1 MTFTKKCS
9 VIAMGYALAGFALT
23 AIAQTQQQS
32 QQHAAPSQKELASKP
47 WMNTK
52 LNAHERTQLVLKEMT
67 TDEKLGLLM
76 GYFGTDAPWKNFT
89 RPVESYG
96 QSAGFVY
103 GVPRL
108 GIPHLWQADAGV
120 GVASQSGPN
129 VRERTSLPSGMAT
142 AATWNPQVGFEG
154 GAMIGAEARTSG
166 FNVLLAG
173 GVNLVREPRNGRN
186 FEYGGEDPYLAGVM
200 VGHQIKGVQSNNII
214 STLKH
219 FAYNDQETGRFNVN
233 VNIDEAAGRM
243 SDLLALQFAYEIGNP
258 GSVMCSYNRVYGV
271 YACES
276 DYLLNQVLKK
286 DWGFNGWVMSDWGAT
301 HSTIPAANNGLDQ
314 QSGFPFD
321 ASAYFK
327 EPLREA
333 VNNGWVSQERFDDM
347 AGRVLFALF
356 DKGVIDNPV
365 PKGSNNIDFKKHA
378 LIAQKD
384 AEEAIVLL
392 KNNKLL
398 PLAKHVKKIAII
410 GSHANVGV
418 LSGGGS
424 SQVYPLGGMA
434 VAGLG
439 PKVFPGPMVYHP
451 SSPMKALEAR
461 LPDSR
466 ITFDEGSNVQAAEKL
481 AAESDLVLVFANQ
494 WTAESVDVANLS
506 LPDNQDALIAAVA
519 RANKK
524 TVVVLQTGGAVLMPW
539 LNDVGAVVEAWYPG
553 TSGGEAIARV
563 LTGEVNPS
571 GHLPITFPAAESQ
584 LPRAKVD
591 GYPEVKD
598 QRFEA
603 DYTEGATVGYKWF
616 DAKGYTPLFP
626 FGYGLS
632 YTDFELSN
640 LKADVKNNQL
650 NISFTIKNIGTI
662 AGKEVAQ
669 VYIAPLDAKWEAP
682 KRLGA
687 FQKMDLKPGESK
699 HASITVDPRLLAMY
713 ESKTKT
719 WKIAKGQYEVI
730 LAKSATESQASV
742 KVKIPG
748 WSLDINGKN
757 INANGK

>member
-1 MTFTKKCS
+1 MTFTKKLNI
-9 VIAMGYALAGFALT
+9 IAMGLAGLSLDAV
-23 AIAQTQQQS
+23 AQS
-32 QQHAAPSQKELASKP
+32 QQIVPSQQELLTKS

-52 LNAHERTQLVLKEMT
+52 LSAQERTQLVLKEMT
-67 TDEKLGLLM
+67 MDEKLSLLM

-89 RPVESYG
+89 RPIESYP

-108 GIPHLWQADAGV
+108 GIPHIWQADAGI
-120 GVASQSGPN
+120 GVASQTGPN
-129 VRERTSLPSGMAT
+129 VRERTALPSGMAT
-142 AATWNPQVGFEG
+142 AATWNPQVGFDG
-154 GAMIGAEARTSG
+154 GAMIGSEARTSG

-173 GVNLVREPRNGRN
+173 GVNLVREPRSGRN

-200 VGHQIKGVQSNNII
+200 VGHQIKGVQSNNIV

-219 FAYNDQETGRFNVN
+219 FAYNDQETGRFNLN

-271 YACES
+271 YGCES
-276 DYLLNQVLKK
+276 DYLLNQVLKN
-286 DWGFNGWVMSDWGAT
+286 DWGFKGWVMSDWGAT

-321 ASAYFK
+321 VSAYFK
-327 EPLREA
+327 EPLKEA
-333 VNNGWVSQERFDDM
+333 VMNGWVSPERFDDM

-378 LIAQKD
+378 LITQKD

-392 KNNKLL
+392 KNDKLL
-398 PLAKHVKKIAII
+398 PLTKDVKRIAII

-434 VAGLG
+434 VSGLG
-439 PKVFPGPMVYHP
+439 PKIFPGPMVYYP
-451 SSPMKALEAR
+451 SSPMSALEAR
-461 LPDSR
+461 LPNSR
-466 ITFDEGSNVQAAEKL
+466 ITFDEGTNVQTATKL

-494 WTAESVDVANLS
+494 WTAESVDAASLS
-506 LPDNQDALIAAVA
+506 LPDNQDALIAAVTK
-519 RANKK
+519 ANKK

-571 GHLPITFPAAESQ
+571 GHLPITFPAAEAQ
-584 LPRAKVD
+584 LPRPKVD

-598 QRFEA
+598 LRF
-603 DYTEGATVGYKWF
+603 DVTYTEGATVGYKWF
-616 DAKGYTPLFP
+616 DAKKLEPLFP

-632 YTDFELSN
+632 YTDFEFSDLN
-640 LKADVKNNQL
+640 AVVKNNQL
-650 NISFTIKNIGTI
+650 NVSFSVKNIGSV

-669 VYIAPLDAKWEAP
+669 VYIAPLNINWEAP

-687 FQKMDLKPGESK
+687 FQKVDLKPGESTQV
-699 HASITVDPRLLAMY
+699 SVSVDPRLLGVY
-713 ESKTKT
+713 QGKTKT
-719 WKIAKGQYEVI
+719 WKIASGQYEVI
-730 LAKSATESQASV
+730 LAKSAIEPQTSI
-742 KVKIPG
+742 KVKIPART
-748 WSLDINGKN
+748 LDVNGK
-757 INANGK
+757 

>member
-1 MTFTKKCS
+1 MTLTKKLS
-9 VIAMGYALAGFALT
+9 IMAMGCALT
-23 AIAQTQQQS
+23 GVVFTAAAQS
-32 QQHAAPSQKELASKP
+32 QAQNIPDKQQLASKP

-52 LNAHERTQLVLKEMT
+52 LSAEERTRLVLKEMT
-67 TDEKLGLLM
+67 MDEKLSLLM

-89 RPVESYG
+89 RPVESYP

-120 GVASQSGPN
+120 GVASQGGPN
-129 VRERTSLPSGMAT
+129 VRERTALPSGMAT

-154 GAMIGAEARTSG
+154 GAMIGSEARTSG

-173 GVNLVREPRNGRN
+173 GVNLVREPRSGRN

-200 VGHQIKGVQSNNII
+200 VGHQIKGVQSNNIV

-219 FAYNDQETGRFNVN
+219 FAYNDQETGRFNLN
-233 VNIDEAAGRM
+233 VTIDEAAGRM

-271 YACES
+271 YGCES
-276 DYLLNQVLKK
+276 DYLLNEVLKK
-286 DWGFNGWVMSDWGAT
+286 DWGFKGWVMSDWGAT
-301 HSTIPAANNGLDQ
+301 HSTVPAANNGLDQ

-321 ASAYFK
+321 VSAYFK
-327 EPLREA
+327 EPLKEA
-333 VNNGWVSQERFDDM
+333 VMNGWVSQERFDDM

-365 PKGSNNIDFKKHA
+365 PKGSNEIDFKKHA
-378 LIAQKD
+378 AITQKD
-384 AEEAIVLL
+384 AEEAMVLL
-392 KNNKLL
+392 KNDKLL
-398 PLAKHVKKIAII
+398 PIKTDVKKIAII

-424 SQVYPLGGMA
+424 SQVYPVGGMA
-434 VAGLG
+434 VSGLG
-439 PKVFPGPMVYHP
+439 PKVFPGPMVYYP
-451 SSPMKALEAR
+451 SSPLKALEAR
-461 LPDSR
+461 LPNSS
-466 ITFDEGSNVQAAEKL
+466 ISFDEGTNVQAATEL
-481 AAESDLVLVFANQ
+481 AAKSDVVLVFANQ
-494 WTAESVDVANLS
+494 WTAESIDAASLS
-506 LPDNQDALIAAVA
+506 LPGEQDALIAAVA

-539 LNDVGAVVEAWYPG
+539 LNDVAAVLEAWYPG

-563 LTGEVNPS
+563 LTGEINPS
-571 GHLPITFPAAESQ
+571 GHLPITFPATETQ

-598 QRFEA
+598 QRFEV

-616 DAKGYTPLFP
+616 DAKKLQPLFP
-626 FGYGLS
+626 FGHGLS
-632 YTDFELSN
+632 YSDFEFSD
-640 LKADVKNNQL
+640 LKAVVINNQL
-650 NISFTIKNIGTI
+650 SVSFSVKNIGTL

-669 VYIAPLDAKWEAP
+669 IYVSPSNTKWEAP

-687 FQKMDLKPGESK
+687 FQKVDLKPGESTQVTV
-699 HASITVDPRLLAMY
+699 TVDPRLLAMY
-713 ESKTKT
+713 QGKNKT
-719 WKIAKGQYEVI
+719 WKINKGQYEVI
-730 LAKSATESQASV
+730 LAKSATEPQSRV
-742 KVKIPG
+742 KVKIPARI
-748 WSLDINGKN
+748 LDVNGR
-757 INANGK
+757 

>member
-1 MTFTKKCS
+1 MTFPKKLS
-9 VIAMGYALAGFALT
+9 VIALGCALAGVVHPT
-23 AIAQTQQQS
+23 AAQTQQQAVPGK
-32 QQHAAPSQKELASKP
+32 QELASKP

-52 LNAHERTQLVLKEMT
+52 LSAEERTQLVLKEMT
-67 TDEKLGLLM
+67 VDEKLSLLM

-89 RPVESYG
+89 RPVESYP

-108 GIPHLWQADAGV
+108 GIPHIWQADAGL

-129 VRERTSLPSGMAT
+129 VRERTALPSGMAT

-154 GAMIGAEARTSG
+154 GAMIGAEARISG

-200 VGHQIKGVQSNNII
+200 VGQQIKGIQSNNIV

-219 FAYNDQETGRFNVN
+219 FAYNDQETGRFNLN
-233 VNIDEAAGRM
+233 VNIDETAGRM
-243 SDLLALQFAYEIGNP
+243 SDLLALQIAYEIGDP

-271 YACES
+271 YGCES
-276 DYLLNQVLKK
+276 EYLLNEVLKK
-286 DWGFNGWVMSDWGAT
+286 DWGFKGWVMSDWGAT

-321 ASAYFK
+321 VSAYFK
-327 EPLREA
+327 EPLKEA
-333 VNNGWVSQERFDDM
+333 VMNGWVSQERFDDM

-365 PKGSNNIDFKKHA
+365 PQGSNNIDFKKHA
-378 LIAQKD
+378 LVTRTD
-384 AEEAIVLL
+384 AEEAMVLL
-392 KNNKLL
+392 KNNALL
-398 PLAKHVKKIAII
+398 PLSKDLKKIAII

-434 VAGLG
+434 VSGLG
-439 PKVFPGPMVYHP
+439 PKVFPGPMVYYP

-461 LPDSR
+461 LPNSR
-466 ITFDEGSNVQAAEKL
+466 ISFDEGTNIETAAKL

-494 WTAESVDVANLS
+494 WTAESVDAASLS
-506 LPDNQDALIAAVA
+506 LPENQDALITAVA
-519 RANKK
+519 RANGK

-571 GHLPITFPAAESQ
+571 GHLPITFPASEAQ
-584 LPRAKVD
+584 LPRPKLD

-598 QRFEA
+598 QRF
-603 DYTEGATVGYKWF
+603 DVNYTEGATVGYKWF
-616 DAKGYTPLFP
+616 DAKKLTPLFP
-626 FGYGLS
+626 FGHGLS
-632 YTDFELSN
+632 YTDFEMGDLTAT
-640 LKADVKNNQL
+640 LKNNQL
-650 NISFTIKNIGTI
+650 NVSFSVKNIGAL

-669 VYIAPLDAKWEAP
+669 IYIAPLNARWEAP

-687 FQKMDLKPGESK
+687 FQKVELKPGESSK
-699 HASITVDPRLLAMY
+699 VNLSVDPRLLASY
-713 ESKTKT
+713 QSKTKT
-719 WKIAKGQYEVI
+719 WKIAPGQYEVI
-730 LAKSATESQASV
+730 LAKSATEPQSRV
-742 KVKIPG
+742 KLKIPART
-748 WSLDINGKN
+748 LDVNGK
-757 INANGK
+757 

>member
-1 MTFTKKCS
+1 MTFTRKLS
-9 VIAMGYALAGFALT
+9 IIAMGCALAGATLT
-23 AIAQTQQQS
+23 ATAQTQQSSS
-32 QQHAAPSQKELASKP
+32 QPIPTKQELANKP

-52 LNAHERTQLVLKEMT
+52 LSAHERTQLVLKEMT
-67 TDEKLGLLM
+67 VDEKLSLLM

-89 RPVESYG
+89 RPAESYP

-108 GIPHLWQADAGV
+108 GIPHIWQADAGV

-129 VRERTSLPSGMAT
+129 VRERTALPSGMAT

-154 GAMIGAEARTSG
+154 GAMIGSEARTSG

-200 VGHQIKGVQSNNII
+200 VGHQIKGVQSNNIV

-219 FAYNDQETGRFNVN
+219 FAYNDQETGRFNLN
-233 VNIDEAAGRM
+233 VTIDEAAGRM

-271 YACES
+271 YGCES
-276 DYLLNQVLKK
+276 DYLLNQVLKN
-286 DWGFNGWVMSDWGAT
+286 DWGFKGWVMSDWGAT
-301 HSTIPAANNGLDQ
+301 HSTVPAANNGLDQ

-321 ASAYFK
+321 VSAYFK
-327 EPLREA
+327 EPLKEA
-333 VNNGWVSQERFDDM
+333 VANGWVSQARFDDM

-365 PKGSNNIDFKKHA
+365 PKSSNNIDFKKHA
-378 LIAQKD
+378 LITQKD

-392 KNNKLL
+392 KNDKLL
-398 PLAKHVKKIAII
+398 PLVNSAKKIAII

-424 SQVYPLGGMA
+424 SQVYPLGGVA
-434 VAGLG
+434 VSGLG
-439 PKVFPGPMVYHP
+439 PKIFPGPMVYYP

-461 LPDSR
+461 LPDAR
-466 ITFDEGSNVQAAEKL
+466 ITFDEGSNVQAAAAL
-481 AAESDLVLVFANQ
+481 AVESDLVLVFANQ
-494 WTAESVDVANLS
+494 WTAESVDAASLA

-519 RANKK
+519 KANKK
-524 TVVVLQTGGAVLMPW
+524 TIVVLQTGGAITMPW
-539 LNDVGAVVEAWYPG
+539 LHDVGAVVEAWYPG

-598 QRFEA
+598 QRFEVN
-603 DYTEGATVGYKWF
+603 YTEGATVGYKWF
-616 DAKGYTPLFP
+616 DAHKYTPLFP

-632 YTDFELSN
+632 YTDFEFSD
-640 LKADVKNNQL
+640 LKTTIKNDQL
-650 NISFTIKNIGTI
+650 NISFNIKNIGTV
-662 AGKEVAQ
+662 AGKDVAQ
-669 VYIAPLDAKWEAP
+669 VYIAPLDTKWEAP

-687 FQKMDLKPGESK
+687 FQKVDLKPGESTQV
-699 HASITVDPRLLAMY
+699 SVNVDSRLLAMY
-713 ESKTKT
+713 QSKSKTWT
-719 WKIAKGQYEVI
+719 IAKGQYEVI
-730 LAKSATESQASV
+730 LAKSATEPQSST
-742 KVKIPG
+742 KVKIPART
-748 WSLDINGKN
+748 LDVNGK
-757 INANGK
+757 

>member
-1 MTFTKKCS
+1 MTYSKKLS
-9 VIAMGYALAGFALT
+9 IIAMSCALAGLPLSAL
-23 AIAQTQQQS
+23 AQPPQTQVVPS
-32 QQHAAPSQKELASKP
+32 QQELASKP

-52 LNAHERTQLVLKEMT
+52 LSAQERTQLVLKEMT
-67 TDEKLGLLM
+67 MDEKLGLLM

-89 RPVESYG
+89 RPVESYP

-108 GIPHLWQADAGV
+108 GIPHIWQADAGV

-142 AATWNPQVGFEG
+142 AATWNPQVGFDG
-154 GAMIGAEARTSG
+154 GAMIGSEARTSG

-200 VGHQIKGVQSNNII
+200 VGHQIKGVQSNHIV

-276 DYLLNQVLKK
+276 DYLLNQVLKQ
-286 DWGFNGWVMSDWGAT
+286 DWGFKGWVMSDWGAT
-301 HSTIPAANNGLDQ
+301 HSTVPAANNGLDQ

-321 ASAYFK
+321 VSAYFK
-327 EPLREA
+327 EPLKEA
-333 VNNGWVSQERFDDM
+333 VVNGWVSPERFDDM

-356 DKGVIDNPV
+356 DKGIIDNPV

-378 LIAQKD
+378 LITQKD

-392 KNNKLL
+392 KNDKLL
-398 PLAKHVKKIAII
+398 PVAKDVKKIAII

-434 VAGLG
+434 VSGLG

-461 LPDSR
+461 LPNTR
-466 ITFDEGSNVQAAEKL
+466 ITFDEGTNVEAAATL

-494 WTAESVDVANLS
+494 WTAESVDAASLS
-506 LPDNQDALIAAVA
+506 LPDNQDALISAVA
-519 RANKK
+519 KVNKK

-539 LNDVGAVVEAWYPG
+539 LTDVGAVVEAWYPG

-571 GHLPITFPAAESQ
+571 GHLPITFPAAETQ
-584 LPRAKVD
+584 LPRVKVD

-598 QRFEA
+598 QRF
-603 DYTEGATVGYKWF
+603 DVTYSEGATVGYKWF
-616 DAKGYTPLFP
+616 DANKQEPLFP
-626 FGYGLS
+626 FGFGLS
-632 YTDFELSN
+632 YTNFEFN
-640 LKADVKNNQL
+640 DLKAVVKNNQL
-650 NISFTIKNIGTI
+650 NISFSVKNTGVV

-669 VYIAPLDAKWEAP
+669 VYIAPLNTKWEAP

-687 FQKMDLKPGESK
+687 FQKVDLKPGESTQV
-699 HASITVDPRLLAMY
+699 SVSVDPRLLGMY
-713 ESKTKT
+713 QGKTKT

-730 LAKSATESQASV
+730 LATSATEPQARV
-742 KVKIPG
+742 KVKLPAQVV
-748 WSLDINGKN
+748 DVNGK
-757 INANGK
+757 

>member
-1 MTFTKKCS
+1 MTFTKKLNI
-9 VIAMGYALAGFALT
+9 IAMGLAGLSLDAV
-23 AIAQTQQQS
+23 AQS
-32 QQHAAPSQKELASKP
+32 QQIVPSQQELLTKS

-52 LNAHERTQLVLKEMT
+52 LSAQERTQLVLKEMT
-67 TDEKLGLLM
+67 MDEKLSLLM

-89 RPVESYG
+89 RPIESYP

-108 GIPHLWQADAGV
+108 GIPHIWQADAGI
-120 GVASQSGPN
+120 GVASQTGPN
-129 VRERTSLPSGMAT
+129 VRERTALPSGMAT
-142 AATWNPQVGFEG
+142 AATWNPQVGFDG
-154 GAMIGAEARTSG
+154 GAMIGSEARTSG

-200 VGHQIKGVQSNNII
+200 VGHQIKGVQSNNIV

-219 FAYNDQETGRFNVN
+219 FAYNDQETGRFNLN

-271 YACES
+271 YGCES
-276 DYLLNQVLKK
+276 DYLLNQVLKN
-286 DWGFNGWVMSDWGAT
+286 DWGFKGWVMSDWGAT

-321 ASAYFK
+321 VSAYFK
-327 EPLREA
+327 EPLKEA
-333 VNNGWVSQERFDDM
+333 VMNGWVSPERFDDM

-378 LIAQKD
+378 LITQKD

-392 KNNKLL
+392 KNDKLL
-398 PLAKHVKKIAII
+398 PLTKDVKRIAII

-434 VAGLG
+434 VSGLG
-439 PKVFPGPMVYHP
+439 PKIFPGPMVYYP
-451 SSPMKALEAR
+451 SSPMSALEAR
-461 LPDSR
+461 LPNSR
-466 ITFDEGSNVQAAEKL
+466 ITFDEGTNVQTATKL

-494 WTAESVDVANLS
+494 WTAESVDAASLS
-506 LPDNQDALIAAVA
+506 LPDNQDALIAAVTK
-519 RANKK
+519 ANKK

-571 GHLPITFPAAESQ
+571 GHLPITFPAAEAQ
-584 LPRAKVD
+584 LPRPKVD

-598 QRFEA
+598 LRF
-603 DYTEGATVGYKWF
+603 DVTYTEGATVGYKWF
-616 DAKGYTPLFP
+616 DAKKLEPLFP

-632 YTDFELSN
+632 YTDFEFSDLN
-640 LKADVKNNQL
+640 AVVKNNQL
-650 NISFTIKNIGTI
+650 NVSFSVKNIGSV

-669 VYIAPLDAKWEAP
+669 VYIAPLNINWEAP

-687 FQKMDLKPGESK
+687 FQKVDLKPGESTQV
-699 HASITVDPRLLAMY
+699 SVSVDPRLLGVY
-713 ESKTKT
+713 QGKTKT
-719 WKIAKGQYEVI
+719 WKIASGQYEVI
-730 LAKSATESQASV
+730 LAKSAIEPQTSI
-742 KVKIPG
+742 KVKIPART
-748 WSLDINGKN
+748 LDVNGK
-757 INANGK
+757 

>member
-1 MTFTKKCS
+1 MTFTKKLS
-9 VIAMGYALAGFALT
+9 IIAMGCALAGTALT
-23 AIAQTQQQS
+23 VVAQSPQPQTAPD
-32 QQHAAPSQKELASKP
+32 QHALASKP

-52 LNAHERTQLVLKEMT
+52 LSAQERTQLVLKEMT
-67 TDEKLGLLM
+67 MDEKLSLLM

-89 RPVESYG
+89 CPVESYP

-108 GIPHLWQADAGV
+108 GIPHIWQADAGV

-129 VRERTSLPSGMAT
+129 VRERTALPSGMAT

-154 GAMIGAEARTSG
+154 GAMIGSEARTSG

-200 VGHQIKGVQSNNII
+200 VGHQIKGVQSNNIV

-219 FAYNDQETGRFNVN
+219 FAYNDQETGRFNLN
-233 VNIDEAAGRM
+233 VTIDETAGRM

-271 YACES
+271 YGCES
-276 DYLLNQVLKK
+276 EYLLNEVLKK
-286 DWGFNGWVMSDWGAT
+286 DWGFKGWVMSDWGAT
-301 HSTIPAANNGLDQ
+301 HSTVPAANNGLDQ

-321 ASAYFK
+321 VSGYFK
-327 EPLREA
+327 EPLKEA
-333 VNNGWVSQERFDDM
+333 VMNGWVSPARFDDM

-378 LIAQKD
+378 LITQKD

-392 KNNKLL
+392 RNEKLL
-398 PLAKHVKKIAII
+398 PLTNSAKKIALI

-434 VAGLG
+434 VSGLG
-439 PKVFPGPMVYHP
+439 PKIFPGPLVYYP

-461 LPDSR
+461 LPDAR
-466 ITFDEGSNVQAAEKL
+466 ITFDEGTNVQAAAKL
-481 AAESDLVLVFANQ
+481 AAESDVVVVFANQ
-494 WTAESVDVANLS
+494 WTAESIDAANLS

-519 RANKK
+519 KANTK

-539 LNDVGAVVEAWYPG
+539 LNNVGAVVEAWYPG
-553 TSGGEAIARV
+553 TNGGEAIARV

-571 GHLPITFPAAESQ
+571 GHLPITFPAAETQ
-584 LPRAKVD
+584 LPRVKVD

-598 QRFEA
+598 QRFEVN
-603 DYTEGATVGYKWF
+603 YTEGATVGYKWF
-616 DAKGYTPLFP
+616 DAKKHTPLFP

-632 YTDFELSN
+632 YSDFEFSDLN
-640 LKADVKNNQL
+640 AAVKNNQL
-650 NISFTIKNIGTI
+650 TVSFSVKNTGAV

-669 VYIAPLDAKWEAP
+669 VYVAPLNTKWEAP

-687 FQKMDLKPGESK
+687 FQKVDLKPGESTQV
-699 HASITVDPRLLAMY
+699 SVVVDPRLLGMY
-713 ESKTKT
+713 QGKTKT

-730 LAKSATESQASV
+730 LAKSAAEPQSSV
-742 KVKIPG
+742 KVKIPAQV
-748 WSLDINGKN
+748 LDVNGK
-757 INANGK
+757 